1 MLVRGLQ
8 TSFYLVMSDDD
19 DNARFVSLQ
28 KRTSAFF
35 QVQQLM
41 LILRIHIKIQLFCT
55 IVLTTSLQMMIKMG
69 AMSFFFKVIRA
80 DLSIKLLR
88 SSIQVYCNRKKNII
102 SHTSLNFAK
111 ENISNFNKGC
121 VIFT

>member
-55 IVLTTSLQMMIKMG
+55 IVLTTSADDDKNGSNELL
-69 AMSFFFKVIRA
+69 FKVIRA
-80 DLSIKLLR
+80 EESLKLNVNQFSEIVNSGL
-88 SSIQVYCNRKKNII
+88 CM
-102 SHTSLNFAK
+102 
-111 ENISNFNKGC
+111 
-121 VIFT
+121 

>member
-55 IVLTTSLQMMIKMG
+55 IVLTTSADDDKNGSNELL
-69 AMSFFFKVIRA
+69 FKVIRA
-80 DLSIKLLR
+80 AMSMKFESG
-88 SSIQVYCNRKKNII
+88 SSVKEIQHNWDCI
-102 SHTSLNFAK
+102 HQTTSPN
-111 ENISNFNKGC
+111 N
-121 VIFT
+121 

>member
-8 TSFYLVMSDDD
+8 TSFYLVMSDD

-55 IVLTTSLQMMIKMG
+55 IVLTTSADDDKNGSNELL
-69 AMSFFFKVIRA
+69 FKVIRA
-80 DLSIKLLR
+80 EMSQRFKIKFCL
-88 SSIQVYCNRKKNII
+88 YFK
-102 SHTSLNFAK
+102 
-111 ENISNFNKGC
+111 
-121 VIFT
+121 

>member
-55 IVLTTSLQMMIKMG
+55 IVLPLQMMIKMG

-80 DLSIKLLR
+80 EESLKLNVNQFSEIVNSGL
-88 SSIQVYCNRKKNII
+88 CM
-102 SHTSLNFAK
+102 
-111 ENISNFNKGC
+111 
-121 VIFT
+121 

>member
-35 QVQQLM
+35 PSS
-41 LILRIHIKIQLFCT
+41 T
-55 IVLTTSLQMMIKMG
+55 IDVNPEDTHKNSKVNTT
-69 AMSFFFKVIRA
+69 
-80 DLSIKLLR
+80 
-88 SSIQVYCNRKKNII
+88 
-102 SHTSLNFAK
+102 
-111 ENISNFNKGC
+111 
-121 VIFT
+121 

>member
-55 IVLTTSLQMMIKMG
+55 IVLTTSADDDKNGSNELL
-69 AMSFFFKVIRA
+69 FKVIRA
-80 DLSIKLLR
+80 DLSIKLF
-88 SSIQVYCNRKKNII
+88 KN
-102 SHTSLNFAK
+102 K
-111 ENISNFNKGC
+111 FNANGLL
-121 VIFT
+121 